1 MRNYPAEFY
10 AKDKKPLH
18 QIGYSV
24 FLAMMA
30 VGVLETLHGVYYQV
44 KQGDGNLILGP
55 ALFVA
60 GGGTAYLWLK
70 EAGVVY

>member
-1 MRNYPAEFY
+1 
-10 AKDKKPLH
+10 
-18 QIGYSV
+18 
-24 FLAMMA
+24 MMA